1 MTTAAA
7 RKRVLVVEDD
17 YGVARAVQL
26 LLRHSGFE
34 PLVAESVREAM
45 KQLANEPEWVILDLM
60 LPDGCGIEVLRAIRA
75 RGLRTKVV
83 VASGTGDDKL
93 IADVVALA
101 PEHYLVKPV
110 EFSKLLSAL
119 R

>member
-1 MTTAAA
+1 M
-7 RKRVLVVEDD
+7 LVVEDD
-17 YGVARAVQL
+17 YGVARAIEL

-34 PLVAESVREAM
+34 PLVAESVRDAM
-45 KQLANEPEWVILDLM
+45 AQLAAAAPDWVILDLM
-60 LPDGCGIEVLRAIRA
+60 LPDGSGAEVLRAIRS
-75 RGLRTKVV
+75 RGLPTKVV

-93 IADVVALA
+93 IADVVALS